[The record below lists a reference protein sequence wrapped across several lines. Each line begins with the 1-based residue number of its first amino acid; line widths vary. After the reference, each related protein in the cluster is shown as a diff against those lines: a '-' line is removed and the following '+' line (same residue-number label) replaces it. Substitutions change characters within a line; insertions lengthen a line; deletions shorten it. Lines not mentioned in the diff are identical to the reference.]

1 LPPALLALFTARDP
15 IEFIHPVE
23 HRQMP
28 SYTGISNYVQYFND
42 PKFNDL
48 PPPSTPVLS
57 KEERRAKKRKERLE
71 QEMEK
76 IKEQLK
82 TWDPYVN
89 PKATDDSFK
98 TLFVGRISYKTTE
111 HKLKREF
118 EQYGPIRSVRMVYDL
133 DGKPRGYAFIEYERE
148 RDMRTAFKEADAK
161 KIDGRRVLVDVERG
175 RTVKGWKPRRFGGG
189 LGGTRIG
196 ERENTRHSGRGP
208 PSRDRERGD
217 RDYRRDDRDRGDGS
231 RERGDRKR
239 REERDGDRER
249 NIRPRTESRHEEQQ
263 HRDRGERRD
272 NRDRDRGERERDRGD
287 REKDRERERGDRDR
301 DRDGRGE
308 RDRERGDRDERRRS
322 VRGKY

>member
-1 LPPALLALFTARDP
+1 MTRHLPPALLALFTAREP
-15 IEFIHPVE
+15 IEFIPPVE

-28 SYTGISNYVQYFND
+28 PYTGIANYVQFFED
-42 PKFNDL
+42 PKTA
-48 PPPSTPVLS
+48 PPPPPPMVLS

-76 IKEQLK
+76 IKDQLK
-82 TWDPYVN
+82 TWDPYSN
-89 PKATDDSFK
+89 PKATDDAFK

-148 RDMRTAFKEADAK
+148 RDMRTAFKEGDAK

-196 ERENTRHSGRGP
+196 SERENIRHSGRGP
-208 PSRDRERGD
+208 PSRERE
-217 RDYRRDDRDRGDGS
+217 RDYRRDEREPGQSRDRDRGD
-231 RERGDRKR
+231 RDRGDRDRGVKR
-239 REERDGDRER
+239 NREERDDRER
-249 NIRPRTESRHEEQQ
+249 TRQRTEPRHEREE
-263 HRDRGERRD
+263 HRDRERRD
-272 NRDRDRGERERDRGD
+272 RDRGDRGERER
-287 REKDRERERGDRDR
+287 ERDRDR
-301 DRDGRGE
+301 DRE
-308 RDRERGDRDERRRS
+308 RDERRRS
-322 VRGKY
+322 VRGKF